1 MTSAKVCEV
10 LAPILRSAPDGH
22 LPATKGDHYVDAHC
36 EPAVDVR
43 QGAGSFEASQQ
54 HILTCVLGVH
64 DAGIQRPGFNALEA
78 IVVLPHSAVQAR
90 PGRIAKNTPDQEG
103 HPSGGAGETLSA
115 PR

>member
-78 IVVLPHSAVQAR
+78 IVVLPHSA
-90 PGRIAKNTPDQEG
+90 
-103 HPSGGAGETLSA
+103 S
-115 PR
+115 